1 MTDRTEI
8 PLRTRV
14 FDRKHRTLCRA
25 VSLNALEED
34 PAIIDLF
41 KDSTRQYRRLW
52 YVSIFAKF
60 ELVHQCLAL
69 ISGNNTPTTSFSF
82 YYILFES
89 ITSPYPP
96 RCDRTG

>member
-14 FDRKHRTLCRA
+14 FDRKHGTLCRTG
-25 VSLNALEED
+25 SLNTLEED

-52 YVSIFAKF
+52 YVSIFAI
-60 ELVHQCLAL
+60 VHQCLAL
-69 ISGNNTPTTSFSF
+69 ISGNDTPTTSLSF

-89 ITSPYPP
+89 ITSPYP
-96 RCDRTG
+96 RHCDRTG